1 MRECGRRGAA
11 DKNADGLW
19 HGLSRF
25 LPRMT
30 RRKNASDVTAAV
42 KHMLRICLKGAALVI
57 KSAVSPG
64 IIDHFVS
71 LAIRGIGKWFYSYTD
86 LNAYRNLKGYDE

>member
-1 MRECGRRGAA
+1 
-11 DKNADGLW
+11 
-19 HGLSRF
+19 
-25 LPRMT
+25 
-30 RRKNASDVTAAV
+30 
-42 KHMLRICLKGAALVI
+42 MLRICLKGAALVI

-64 IIDHFVS
+64 IIDHFVY